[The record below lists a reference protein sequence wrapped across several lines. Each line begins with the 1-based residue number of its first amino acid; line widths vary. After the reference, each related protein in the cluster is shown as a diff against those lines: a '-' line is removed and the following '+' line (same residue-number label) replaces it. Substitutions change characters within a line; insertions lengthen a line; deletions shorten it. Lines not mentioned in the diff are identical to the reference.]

1 MAAISDVRKKW
12 HVQPALSVEFVAYYL
27 DRMTR
32 LRNLKTTLENNID
45 LNATLLSTQQKI
57 REEYEN
63 ESKKNLDLKSSN
75 ESLQN
80 SVKELHKQIDI
91 ICPGKDLPN
100 VEQITQKPVK
110 QQLKE
115 QVQLPAAIPAPARPM
130 SVPTAAALKMGVG
143 FPLQHLSGS
152 TVNDTG
158 RILSTQS
165 KLKNDLLHECGICKH
180 CNDQHLLVKCDTC
193 HFHYHLGCL
202 NPPLTRHPKKSKLY
216 GWQCSECDKSDDSD
230 APVELAA
237 KRQRKVRKF
246 SKDGSFVILSDSS
259 DSEKR
264 KIERKPEMNGLTS
277 PRPVSSL
284 SLSSRKS
291 AGVKSPSSEVLN
303 LSNKAKSPPVQN
315 HFSALSSH
323 QPAKD
328 KCNNS
333 VKVLVENVTIPT
345 QSSPFNHL
353 NHTFP
358 SASEELNDVSIVGIT
373 ENGEQNV
380 NGRGRK
386 KRKEKHRN
394 KEYSFES
401 DKSASKEHKRK
412 RKKKNLIDEHGSH
425 EGSAETT
432 TVNPGHKIRVKVGW
446 FLLFFLV
453 SEWNPNIT

>member
-12 HVQPALSVEFVAYYL
+12 HVQPALSVEFVAYYV

-32 LRNLKTTLENNID
+32 LRELKTTLENNID
-45 LNATLLSTQQKI
+45 LNATLLSTQQKV
-57 REEYEN
+57 RDEYEN
-63 ESKKNLDLKSSN
+63 ESKKNLDFKSTN

-80 SVKELHKQIDI
+80 LVKELHKQIETL
-91 ICPGKDLPN
+91 CPGKDLPK
-100 VEQITQKPVK
+100 VESIIQKPVK
-110 QQLKE
+110 QQSKE
-115 QVQLPAAIPAPARPM
+115 QIQPPVAIPAPARPM

-202 NPPLTRHPKKSKLY
+202 NPPLIRHPKKSKLY

-264 KIERKPEMNGLTS
+264 RKPEVNGLPS

-291 AGVKSPSSEVLN
+291 AGVKSPSIEVLN

-315 HFSALSSH
+315 HFSALALL

-333 VKVLVENVTIPT
+333 VKVLVENATIPMET
-345 QSSPFNHL
+345 STPNHF

-358 SASEELNDVSIVGIT
+358 SVSEDLIDESTADKMSIT
-373 ENGEQNV
+373 ENGEQKV

-386 KRKEKHRN
+386 KRKDKHRN
-394 KEYSFES
+394 KEYSLES
-401 DKSASKEHKRK
+401 DKSPSKEHKRK
-412 RKKKNLIDEHGSH
+412 RKKKNTIDEHGSH
-425 EGSAETT
+425 EGSVETT
-432 TVNPGHKIRVKVGW
+432 TVNPGHKIRVKVGY
-446 FLLFFLV
+446 
-453 SEWNPNIT
+453 